1 MKIKIYCCCYL
12 VHGKKSSVSNETV
25 FCRIIADLISHQIE
39 YIFIKWLVEQIQTEI
54 GLLICKCFIKDI
66 ANWIQLSYYVSI
78 FTLWPLRTIRKVF
91 KVICS
96 LYFLILNL
104 IWKFTTI
111 FIIFMLFP
119 HLLLF
124 IPLKQCNINLDI
136 NFVIKMHCTLFTPL
150 I

>member
-66 ANWIQLSYYVSI
+66 AN
-78 FTLWPLRTIRKVF
+78 
-91 KVICS
+91 
-96 LYFLILNL
+96 
-104 IWKFTTI
+104 
-111 FIIFMLFP
+111 
-119 HLLLF
+119 
-124 IPLKQCNINLDI
+124 
-136 NFVIKMHCTLFTPL
+136 
-150 I
+150 